1 MPGVSYFA
9 GIRGGTFRT
18 CHAVP
23 VECERIGKEERSN
36 LVTHFRNHFWFAL
49 AVAVGCAGCKK
60 SAPPA
65 GAAQGGFA
73 VQAVIIEA
81 KVQPVSESL
90 SLVGTIAANEMV
102 EIKAEADGTIE
113 EVPFQEGQQVKQGDL
128 LVRLDE
134 SKWVAAMAEA
144 DASFKLSK
152 ANFDRAR
159 ELHEGKLISLQE
171 FDQIAA
177 QYQANQATVD
187 LRKRQLRDARVF
199 APFKGVMGARQISP
213 GQVISKNTTL
223 AWLVDLD
230 PVKVEVDVPERYLS
244 QLAIGQKIE
253 FSVAAFPKDQFTGEI
268 YFIAPQLNPATRT
281 AMVKARIPNPD
292 HKLKGGMFASL
303 ALTVQLRDQA
313 IVIPEPAL
321 MSNGDAVSVFVVDDQ
336 GIARLRPVQ
345 IGLRLVG
352 KAEVT
357 SGLKSGEK
365 VVVEGVQKLGPGT
378 PVKAAP
384 AEAAAA
390 YLN

>member
-1 MPGVSYFA
+1 LAFSIDKSKMLTQFWKRFWLAVSLC
-9 GIRGGTFRT
+9 G
-18 CHAVP
+18 
-23 VECERIGKEERSN
+23 
-36 LVTHFRNHFWFAL
+36 AL
-49 AVAVGCAGCKK
+49 ACASCKK
-60 SAPPA
+60 PA
-65 GAAQGGFA
+65 SPASGAKAGFA

-90 SLVGTIAANEMV
+90 SLVGTIAANETV

-113 EVPFQEGQQVKQGDL
+113 EIPFQEGQQVKQGDL

-134 SKWVAAMAEA
+134 SKLAAAMAEA
-144 DASFKLSK
+144 DASFKLSE
-152 ANFDRAR
+152 ANFARAR

-177 QYQANQATVD
+177 QFHVNQATVD
-187 LRKRQLRDARVF
+187 LRKRQLRDARVV
-199 APFKGVMGARQISP
+199 APFKGVIGARQISP

-223 AWLVDLD
+223 TWLVDLD

-244 QLAIGQKIE
+244 QLEIGQKME

-268 YFIAPQLNPATRT
+268 YFIAPQLNAGTRT

-292 HKLKGGMFASL
+292 HKLRSGMFASL
-303 ALTVQLRDQA
+303 ALTVQLRDKA

-321 MSNGDAVSVFVVDDQ
+321 MSNGDAVSVFVVDEQ
-336 GIARLRPVQ
+336 GMARIRPVQ
-345 IGLRLVG
+345 IGLRLAG
-352 KAEVT
+352 KAEVV
-357 SGLKSGEK
+357 SGLKAGEK

-384 AEAAAA
+384 LEAAAA
-390 YLN
+390 YN